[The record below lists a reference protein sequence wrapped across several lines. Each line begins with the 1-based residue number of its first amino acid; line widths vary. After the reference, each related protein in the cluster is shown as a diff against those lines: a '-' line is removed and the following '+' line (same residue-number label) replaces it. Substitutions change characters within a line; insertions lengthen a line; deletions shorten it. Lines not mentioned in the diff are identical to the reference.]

1 MAWRGLYWFETEIH
15 PHITAL
21 KANPAKSGYSRWER
35 FMLIKTAVLRLTLR

>member
-35 FMLIKTAVLRLTLR
+35 FMLIKTAALHLTLH